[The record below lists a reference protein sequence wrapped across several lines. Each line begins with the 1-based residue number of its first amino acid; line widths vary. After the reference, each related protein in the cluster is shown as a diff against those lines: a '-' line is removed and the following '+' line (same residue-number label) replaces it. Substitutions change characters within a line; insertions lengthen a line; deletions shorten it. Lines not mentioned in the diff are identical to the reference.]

1 MTPDDLKWR
10 EARREHIATALCAAI
25 MAHDGGILSE
35 LTIEAAVCRA
45 DKLMEALDKRAQ
57 EERAANDA
65 S

>member
-10 EARREHIATALCAAI
+10 EARREHIATALCAALI
-25 MAHDGGILSE
+25 AVGENYTRSISYGME
-35 LTIEAAVCRA
+35 LAEELIA
-45 DKLMEALDKRAQ
+45 ALDKRAQ